1 MDFPIFTSTLDE
13 KLWLVARVEALELQL
28 KQAQKKI
35 RALEEEQCNL
45 QSILRERT
53 YP

>member
-1 MDFPIFTSTLDE
+1 MDFPIFTSVVDE
-13 KLWLVARVEALELQL
+13 KLWLLARVRALELQL
-28 KQAQKKI
+28 EQAQKKI
-35 RALEEEQCNL
+35 RTLEEEQCNL